1 MNYYLGI
8 LERNSQLC
16 TLLRRILDT
25 RKIRSHSGSLHVRP
39 VSLTNITSKKIE
51 KIFTSKSIDYQLSKL
66 SLFSHRGVQIQPWMI
81 TIVAGE
87 LRLWQPT
94 ATGQRRGVEK
104 IHVHPNFNTVTLEND
119 LTILAVRS
127 FANQLILQT
136 FSLFTEMS
144 VFPAQNSVQ
153 IDTRSEHRPFSGS
166 HCYSRDDLSSGRM
179 GLSKRSKF
187 YWLLSSSLITPL
199 FII

>member
-1 MNYYLGI
+1 MNYNVGI
-8 LERNSQLC
+8 FERNSQLC

-25 RKIRSHSGSLHVRP
+25 RKIRSHSGPLHVRP
-39 VSLTNITSKKIE
+39 VSLTNITSNLKRIE
-51 KIFTSKSIDYQLSKL
+51 KIFTIRVSIIKLSN
-66 SLFSHRGVQIQPWMI
+66 SLFSRRGVQIQPWMI

-104 IHVHPNFNTVTLEND
+104 IHVHPNFNSVTLEND

-153 IDTRSEHRPFSGS
+153 IDTRSEHSPSAGS

-179 GLSKRSKF
+179 GLSKRSKNSIGF
-187 YWLLSSSLITPL
+187 YHPS
-199 FII
+199 